1 MIQNNCTDVYSKS
14 LLSLLCLPLKVGLLG
29 LVPVLNIKLL
39 LVRAMYAKGTR
50 DNYVFL
56 LIGLQR
62 PQVFLGFFAGC
73 FENSSFLRKSITLA
87 GGDVNLSPLR
97 VDLSRPRLKLLL
109 LDFDLV
115 MEDLSL
121 V

>member
-1 MIQNNCTDVYSKS
+1 MKEAN
-14 LLSLLCLPLKVGLLG
+14 
-29 LVPVLNIKLL
+29 
-39 LVRAMYAKGTR
+39 

-56 LIGLQR
+56 LICLQR
-62 PQVFLGFFAGC
+62 PQIFLGFFAGC
-73 FENSSFLRKSITLA
+73 LENSSFLRKSIALA
-87 GGDVNLSPLR
+87 GGDINLSPLR